1 MFEIR
6 EDQIRAFNA
15 ARIRENIATLV
26 RQDYDDILAGMPRDI
41 LLDMV
46 DGGIAAGRS
55 FGLSSPEDLAGFV
68 CLMFEI
74 GPEFYRQPNILKIFQ
89 DGAIEPHRKLEALD
103 RQTTE
108 QDWEEARE
116 NLAEQSW
123 FPELRGGE

>member
-6 EDQIRAFNA
+6 EDQIKAFNA

-26 RQDYDDILAGMPRDI
+26 SQDYDDILAGVPRDI

-55 FGLSSPEDLAGFV
+55 FGLSAPENLAGFV

-74 GPEFYRQPNILKIFQ
+74 GPEFYRQPNILNILQ

-103 RQTTE
+103 RQATE